1 VRTQYHENLQR
12 LAELLHAMCL
22 RDRDVVAAATD
33 ALLAADLHKSEAAI
47 DLGQEVEDMHQEAER
62 EAVRLLALQ
71 APVAGELR
79 QVVTA
84 IQLTGNLKRM
94 AALATHIAAAARR
107 RHPEFAVPAPA
118 RPIIAGLGIAA
129 VRIADSAAAAL
140 AAGDPEAAAGLDEQ
154 DDTVDQLHER
164 LLSIVLDPDWSHGIT
179 TAVDI
184 TLLGRYYERF
194 ADNAVEVGR
203 RTVFLTTGET
213 ADQWIPPTDR
223 TGR

>member
-1 VRTQYHENLQR
+1 MRTQYHENLQE

-33 ALLAADLHKSEAAI
+33 ALLSADLLESEAAI
-47 DLGQEVEDMHQEAER
+47 DLGREVEIMHQEAER

-107 RHPEFAVPAPA
+107 RHPEFVVPEPA
-118 RPIIAGLGIAA
+118 RPVIAALGAAAVGIAG
-129 VRIADSAAAAL
+129 SAAAAL
-140 AAGDPEAAAGLDEQ
+140 ASGDPEIAASLDQQ
-154 DDTVDQLHER
+154 DDTVDRLHER
-164 LLSIVLDPDWSHGIT
+164 LLATVLDPDWSYGIT

-194 ADNAVEVGR
+194 ADNAVDVGR
-203 RTVFLTTGET
+203 RTIFLATGET
-213 ADQWIPPTDR
+213 ADRWIPTDR